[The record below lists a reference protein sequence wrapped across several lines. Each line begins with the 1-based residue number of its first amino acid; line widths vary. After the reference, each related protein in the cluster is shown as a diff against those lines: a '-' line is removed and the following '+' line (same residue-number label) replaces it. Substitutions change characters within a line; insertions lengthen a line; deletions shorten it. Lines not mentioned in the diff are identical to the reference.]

1 MLQGP
6 VLFVLCCLINGDAHR
21 ACQAATAAGHQVVPT
36 RQLAVH
42 WADDSERVDPKS
54 SLWHIT
60 DSRSLQD
67 WAFCPHHL
75 QSRFDL
81 KGRFLFPLQQAVL
94 WGLLCRWQPALASCL
109 AKLAPGIPAAQHL
122 EDSSHGSWWAWGTRR
137 QNHQNFPRPRP
148 EGLGLWQLWTEPWHH
163 QCPRMAARAVHHH
176 LLCFC
181 SVVSALPGGP
191 AVNNPPANA
200 GDTSSIPGPEDPTC
214 HRATEP
220 MHHNC
225 WSPHALKPML
235 CKRRSHSNEKP
246 EHHN

>member
-6 VLFVLCCLINGDAHR
+6 VLINGDAHR

-42 WADDSERVDPKS
+42 WADDSERVDPES

-75 QSRFDL
+75 QSGFDL

-94 WGLLCRWQPALASCL
+94 WGLLCHWQPALASCL

-122 EDSSHGSWWAWGTRR
+122 
-137 QNHQNFPRPRP
+137 
-148 EGLGLWQLWTEPWHH
+148 L
-163 QCPRMAARAVHHH
+163 MAAGGPGVHDGRITRTFHGLALRGWVCDSPGQSPGIPTSGSEGVRVRHH
-176 LLCFC
+176 FLCFR

-191 AVNNPPANA
+191 TVNNPPANA
-200 GDTSSIPGPEDPTC
+200 GDTSSVPGPEDPMC
-214 HRATEP
+214 HGATEP
-220 MHHNC
+220 MHHNY

-246 EHHN
+246 KHHN